1 MQPSEVIKNIRRIQI
16 TTGRLASDFFSGH
29 YHSVFKG
36 RGMEF
41 DEVRQYLP
49 GDDIRSIDWNVTA
62 RMGEPFIKKFVEE
75 RELTIMFLLDFSD
88 STAFATVNCLKRALA
103 AEICSVLAL
112 SAVKNNDKVGF
123 VAFTDRVERFIR
135 PAKGLRHA
143 LTVVRDALYFEP
155 MGKGT
160 DIAAVIEYLNRVT
173 KRRTITFV
181 ISDFHANGYTKAM
194 SIANRRHDVIALSI
208 VDPVEVDLPDVGL
221 IELED
226 AETGEVF
233 LVDTSSKSVRD
244 RYRNNSLNRLQE
256 RKRLFRSINVDYVEV
271 STGIPYLKTL
281 ARFFRMRERRLN
293 R

>member
-16 TTGRLASDFFSGH
+16 TTGRLASDFFCGR

-36 RGMEF
+36 RGIEF

-49 GDDIRSIDWNVTA
+49 GDDIRCIDWNVTA

-75 RELTIMFLLDFSD
+75 RELTIMFLLDVSA
-88 STAFATVNCLKRALA
+88 SCEFATVNRFKRAIA
-103 AEICSVLAL
+103 AEICSLLAL

-123 VAFTDRVERFIR
+123 VAFSDRVERFIR

-143 LTVVRDALYFEP
+143 LAIVRDAMYFTP
-155 MGKGT
+155 QGKGT
-160 DIAAVIEYLNRVT
+160 DIATVMEYLNRVV
-173 KRRTITFV
+173 KRRTITF
-181 ISDFHANGYTKAM
+181 ILSDFYTQGYIKPL
-194 SIANRRHDVIALSI
+194 SVANRRHDVIALSI
-208 VDPVEVDLPDVGL
+208 TDPVELDLPDVGL

-233 LVDTSSKSVRD
+233 LVDTSSKSVRN
-244 RYRNNSLNRLQE
+244 RYRNDALKRVHE
-256 RKRLFRSINVDYVEV
+256 RKRILRSINVDHVEV
-271 STGIPYLKTL
+271 STNIPYIKTL
-281 ARFFRMRERRLN
+281 ARFFRMREKRLN